1 MHRPSVAVTISVI
14 ALAGPMLAEVPAPSP
29 MSDEEAL
36 LHRAALVFTRAVTT
50 PVSAIPAAVLMTA
63 SAIAVVP
70 SAVKD
75 GTRYYGSGAI
85 SARGAGPYAWTPPGI
100 LAFEGNIPFDLESD
114 IADFVIV
121 ARTRRG
127 LDDLT
132 QPRFAAPRPITGGA
146 LGFSAATRTEADL
159 LAYMQFD
166 GYFAGV
172 TIADCVIR
180 ELQESNAALYGRP
193 YSTDD
198 IVRGAGFFRV
208 PPAGQKWR
216 RALADYFRLMS

>member
-1 MHRPSVAVTISVI
+1 MRRPSLALTITVI
-14 ALAGPMLAEVPAPSP
+14 ALGGLRLAAMPAPPP

-36 LHRAALVFTRAVTT
+36 LHRAALVFTRAVST
-50 PVSAIPAAVLMTA
+50 PASAIPAAVLMTA
-63 SAIAVVP
+63 TGIAVVP
-70 SAVKD
+70 SAVRD
-75 GTRYYGSGAI
+75 GTRYYGSGVL

-100 LAFEGNIPFDLESD
+100 LAFAGDIPFDLEAD

-121 ARTRRG
+121 ARTRQG

-132 QPRFAAPRPITGGA
+132 QPRFAAPRPIAGGA
-146 LGFSAATRTEADL
+146 LGFSAAMRTDADL
-159 LAYMQFD
+159 LAYIQFD

-172 TIADCVIR
+172 TVANCVIR

-208 PPAGQKWR
+208 PPAGRKWR
-216 RALADYFRLMS
+216 RALADYFRVVS